1 MSEWM
6 DVPVAEV
13 AVGDEV
19 KVDGIGENVAT
30 GGALESYASAWWL
43 VRELPGEHVTLLADI
58 TAGFRRSSIVAVRR
72 RKPEPQP
79 KPGDWRHGAPQ
90 IPNVAHTPDGC
101 YSVPAVPQGS
111 EPPIDPLQTLDA
123 QLWAKEFMRIWSK
136 RWAEVDEALMIAW
149 FANAIMR
156 GFDESS
162 AISRPEIESLKA
174 ERDALKAELDH
185 LKHGIPLTY
194 NPNTMC
200 RDGHVMVLYVSE
212 FEPCPMCALKARV
225 EELEGAIVDATQRAN
240 YSAWIVL
247 DDMANA
253 IRARKEASN
262 GK

>member
-1 MSEWM
+1 MTTETPCLSGCRVICDYME
-6 DVPVAEV
+6 DGETCVHRP
-13 AVGDEV
+13 GQHY
-19 KVDGIGENVAT
+19 VDHAPNCPNA
-30 GGALESYASAWWL
+30 
-43 VRELPGEHVTLLADI
+43 
-58 TAGFRRSSIVAVRR
+58 
-72 RKPEPQP
+72 P
-79 KPGDWRHGAPQ
+79 KPAE
-90 IPNVAHTPDGC
+90 
-101 YSVPAVPQGS
+101 PQGS
-111 EPPIDPLQTLDA
+111 EGNEPPIDWPEAEKVFCQMQSGYTYIGKGPEGYLQ
-123 QLWAKEFMRIWSK
+123 
-136 RWAEVDEALMIAW
+136 
-149 FANAIMR
+149 NAAR
-156 GFDESS
+156 
-162 AISRPEIESLKA
+162 AYLALKA